1 MPTAFTPP
9 QQLDVFEHSRDVM
22 LRNDVLNAIERRAAA
37 DARTAW
43 GLLASE
49 YPEDATLP
57 AQEQLI
63 RVLERRDDGPLPDH
77 AALARER
84 DALATVITAA
94 ARQALGVVSGEH
106 WLRPLWSALAT
117 RCERL
122 PFNPA
127 RPDDHAAALYVSGGH
142 WQAVAQAVAA
152 IESWR
157 RIPTPLAWMAEARC
171 RLDGPDGAWALLAEL
186 AWLAPTRLDGLLR
199 RLQDPLLGRL
209 HRRFDAEFDSD
220 VQRVDWAWFP
230 AWLLTQTPALAPHLA
245 VAQAGQHSDA
255 ERGMRLMIELLGVE
269 RQGRH
274 HDIVQRRRSLRDL
287 HAPLYAAYMAT
298 R

>member
-1 MPTAFTPP
+1 MTDLP
-9 QQLDVFEHSRDVM
+9 QQLDVFENSRDVM

-37 DARTAW
+37 QARTAW
-43 GLLASE
+43 HVLSAE
-49 YPEDATLP
+49 YPNDATLL
-57 AQEQLI
+57 AQEHLI

-77 AALARER
+77 GALARER
-84 DALATVITAA
+84 DALATVIAAA
-94 ARQALGVVSGEH
+94 ARQALGVAAGES
-106 WLRPLWSALAT
+106 WLRPLWAALAA

-122 PFNPA
+122 PFDPA
-127 RPDDHAAALYVSGGH
+127 QAGDHAAALYLSGGH
-142 WQAVAQAVAA
+142 WQAVVQAVLA

-186 AWLAPTRLDGLLR
+186 AWLAPTRLDSLLR

-209 HRRFDAEFDSD
+209 HKRFDAEFDGDS
-220 VQRVDWAWFP
+220 QRAELAWFP
-230 AWLLTQTPALAPHLA
+230 AWLLTQTPALARHLA
-245 VAQAGQHSDA
+245 LAQPGQHSEA
-255 ERGMRLMIELLGVE
+255 ERGMRLMLELLGLE

-274 HDIVQRRRSLRDL
+274 HDIVLRRRSLRDL